1 MSGALSEIPPMVIGG
16 SIISAVSLILHIIG
30 FSTTYWYLEKKDGG
44 TIAHIGLWKY
54 CAPAEGGLV
63 EMCVDM
69 TDAPS
74 YNSQYKAAQALECLA
89 LLAFV
94 AAVVCAFLKVFVL
107 KEKRMMFVV
116 TGFLNL
122 ISGITALIGVIVFA
136 TFSYDD
142 FKFDGSMFHY
152 SFGLCIVGGIGGIF
166 SGIVFILAWR
176 WVRN

>member
-1 MSGALSEIPPMVIGG
+1 MNSYD
-16 SIISAVSLILHIIG
+16 SIIQLGSSDNSESIIQLGPGDNSDKIIG
-30 FSTTYWYLEKKDGG
+30 IDPSDNSDIVIE
-44 TIAHIGLWKY
+44 IGQNIII
-54 CAPAEGGLV
+54 
-63 EMCVDM
+63 
-69 TDAPS
+69 

-94 AAVVCAFLKVFVL
+94 AAVICAFLKMFVL

-122 ISGITALIGVIVFA
+122 VSGITALIGVLVFA